1 MPVPFDITLQSGYVL
16 VTPTDSVQGLV
27 SSNNIG
33 LWGVVM
39 QVPDTIVGISVG
51 DVVFFAQNE
60 IPRINT
66 TEEVVYYM
74 LIKSENIIFIEA
86 AV

>member
-16 VTPTDSVQGLV
+16 VSPTDSVQDLV
-27 SSNNIG
+27 SSNNAG

-39 QVPDTIVGISVG
+39 QVSDLEVGVSAG
-51 DVVFFAQNE
+51 DVVFFIQDQ

-66 TEEVVYYM
+66 TTEVVYYM